1 MKNTQKNRV
10 DIMNLETQNTK
21 KDPLFIDS
29 NNCVDANQ
37 TMNECN
43 NNVVEI
49 DLNIANSLNC
59 YMRLNKRSLA
69 TTLNKLLSLDIS
81 EWVKKQRIST
91 AKSLLIHSDLSIQEI
106 STEIGY
112 ENHDD
117 FIIDYKKQ
125 FHISPHQQRNL
136 LKIEVISTSSTLHK
150 K

>member
-37 TMNECN
+37 TMNECDN
-43 NNVVEI
+43 IVEI

-59 YMRLNKRSLA
+59 YKRLNKRSLA

-112 ENHDD
+112 ENYDD
-117 FIIDYKKQ
+117 FIMDYKKQ
-125 FHISPHQQRNL
+125 FNISPRQQRDI
-136 LKIEVISTSSTLHK
+136 LKIEVISASSPLHK

>member
-1 MKNTQKNRV
+1 
-10 DIMNLETQNTK
+10 MNLETQNIK

-29 NNCVDANQ
+29 NNCVGANQ
-37 TMNECN
+37 TMNECDN
-43 NNVVEI
+43 IVEI

-59 YMRLNKRSLA
+59 YKRLNKRSLA
-69 TTLNKLLSLDIS
+69 ATLNKLLSLDIS

-112 ENHDD
+112 ENYDD
-117 FIIDYKKQ
+117 FIMDYKKQ
-125 FHISPHQQRNL
+125 FNISPHQQRDI